1 MGAGP
6 GRTPVSPSPRVFA
19 KPGGADEG
27 AEGAGVCTGVPG
39 GARTPQP
46 LQPGSATGANGPSS
60 GASGRHMPPVLMPCA
75 PPARQPVG
83 AWLDRRARAA
93 ARSAEMQR
101 VYLFSSILYPAVGL
115 FVLRPSAKWEER
127 VTSALRGVLV
137 EKGDLHARGPVP
149 KRGHQLMRAAA
160 GAAAPCIPS
169 WVSVWPPRHRDGR
182 GSFLCS
188 CFTRCACACVCACT
202 RVCCRSGENIE

>member
-6 GRTPVSPSPRVFA
+6 GRTPVSPSPHIFA

-27 AEGAGVCTGVPG
+27 AEGVGVCTEVPRR
-39 GARTPQP
+39 ARTPQP

-60 GASGRHMPPVLMPCA
+60 GASGCHMPPVLTPCA

-149 KRGHQLMRAAA
+149 KRGRLLCVQQPEQPLPAFPA
-160 GAAAPCIPS
+160 GSPCGLQGTETAGDHFCVPAS
-169 WVSVWPPRHRDGR
+169 HAVRVL
-182 GSFLCS
+182 SFW
-188 CFTRCACACVCACT
+188 
-202 RVCCRSGENIE
+202 GKY

>member
-46 LQPGSATGANGPSS
+46 LQPGSATGADGPSS
-60 GASGRHMPPVLMPCA
+60 GASGRHMPPVLT

-83 AWLDRRARAA
+83 ARAA
-93 ARSAEMQR
+93 AHSAEMQC
-101 VYLFSSILYPAVGL
+101 VYLFPSTLYPAVGL

-137 EKGDLHARGPVP
+137 ERGICTPAAQGLNGVASLCVRQPEQPLPAFPGGAPCGLQGTETAGDRFCVPASHAVRVRACVHAR
-149 KRGHQLMRAAA
+149 
-160 GAAAPCIPS
+160 
-169 WVSVWPPRHRDGR
+169 
-182 GSFLCS
+182 
-188 CFTRCACACVCACT
+188 ACAVVLGKILSSNFFTA
-202 RVCCRSGENIE
+202 